1 MSASGIAPD
10 SIPRG
15 AMHCA
20 ANKGN
25 CFDYIHVVI
34 FPYSSRVHFP
44 PPPLGEEEGGGR
56 DYRANRTLLIVS
68 NNRDAPR
75 V

>member
-25 CFDYIHVVI
+25 CFDYTHVI
-34 FPYSSRVHFP
+34 FPYSSRVHFRP
-44 PPPLGEEEGGGR
+44 GVGGGGGGEGER
-56 DYRANRTLLIVS
+56 DYHANRIALIVS
-68 NNRDAPR
+68 KRNRDAR
-75 V
+75 